1 MRPSILGMWIH
12 DARRCKAP
20 GQAAALSR
28 RSTGPECREFLRPSI
43 DGLARGSAD
52 RNVCRDKHILT
63 GLSAASPEYEPKK
76 PPLFDLKDHHQIIGN
91 RPD

>member
-63 GLSAASPEYEPKK
+63 GLSAASPEYEPKR
-76 PPLFDLKDHHQIIGN
+76 PPLFDLKDHQIIGN